1 MSKTD
6 QITYSELR
14 IESTTRLSEKPLP
27 TCMYISQ
34 GAPIRITGCSQAV
47 NCPDTVLAENGNSRN
62 FPLSF
67 SAYVILELLFFCQAL
82 SNFVD
87 RLLCLRNGLFFTFS
101 TFFFPKNKKIRV
113 SQNERQQKICWP
125 ASSGGNSLRRCLQ
138 RRRPNKDKEPHI

>member
-1 MSKTD
+1 MRHSFQLGFPGFSWNTNKTSKTG

-67 SAYVILELLFFCQAL
+67 SAYVILEFFFAKP
-82 SNFVD
+82 SPTSSIDSYVYVMAFFSHS
-87 RLLCLRNGLFFTFS
+87 RL
-101 TFFFPKNKKIRV
+101 FFFPKIKKIRV

-125 ASSGGNSLRRCLQ
+125 ASSGGNS
-138 RRRPNKDKEPHI
+138 

>member
-82 SNFVD
+82 SNLVD

-101 TFFFPKNKKIRV
+101 TFFFPKNKK
-113 SQNERQQKICWP
+113 
-125 ASSGGNSLRRCLQ
+125 NSRLPKRTATKNLLARLLWREQ
-138 RRRPNKDKEPHI
+138 LATVPTAT